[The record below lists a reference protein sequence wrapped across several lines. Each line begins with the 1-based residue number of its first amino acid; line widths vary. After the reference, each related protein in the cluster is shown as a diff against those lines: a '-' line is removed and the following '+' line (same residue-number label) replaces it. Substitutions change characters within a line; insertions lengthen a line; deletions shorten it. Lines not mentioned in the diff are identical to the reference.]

1 MTSSAAQ
8 LNPPEDLIG
17 FGVAEAEKQYPLH
30 SLVASARRLTAKE
43 IKRKGSGAKAAE
55 WQEDAWDMFDLVGE
69 QRFLAT
75 TLANRLGQARFFV
88 GKMPE
93 NSTEDI
99 TPETSGAAHD
109 IFMSMAGKREH
120 FKQMVTRLGMNLF
133 MPGDGYLVGLPP
145 KGGQEVDASEP
156 TPEQGIG
163 PLGADPIGEIDIDTL
178 EWRMLSVSECSIDGN
193 SGDVTI
199 SGYGEGKTKYSA
211 DDIVLI
217 RVWRSHPK
225 VWWDADS
232 PTRSSLPVLRELVG
246 LTMHISAQVDS
257 RLAGAGLLLV
267 PTSAEAAMRAAA
279 GANSDLDEGSLSPFA
294 EALMDAMIAPINDR
308 SNASAVVPL
317 TVSVPDES
325 IDKFRH
331 MSFAGPLDAEA
342 RELRDEA
349 IRRLAL
355 GQDCPPELLLGVGG
369 MNHWGAWLVREDVVT
384 THLEP
389 PLALICDAITTQFLW
404 PVLEQQGV
412 EDFEQ
417 YAVWYDVDHLVQR
430 PGKAED
436 AKWAKENGLISD
448 ESSRDA
454 LGFDES
460 DAPKVD
466 ANDPVKEL
474 VLEMLR
480 TAPSLAQNPG
490 LPVLAQQIRDML
502 DGKDTP
508 LPGQPGDATAQ
519 PTGTE
524 DEPSTEGGVPAT
536 ANDTPEDLT
545 ASAAALDAMLEG
557 TEDD

>member
-1 MTSSAAQ
+1 MKSAAI
-8 LNPPEDLIG
+8 LGEDLIG
-17 FGVAEAEKQYPLH
+17 FSDPVEKPLPLH
-30 SLVASARRLTAKE
+30 SLVAAARRLTSSE
-43 IKRKGSGAKAAE
+43 IKRKATGTKAAE
-55 WQEDAWDMFDLVGE
+55 WQEDAWDMYDLVGE

-88 GKMPE
+88 GKMPVDQ
-93 NSTEDI
+93 TEDI
-99 TPETSGAAHD
+99 EVQTDGPAYE
-109 IFMSMAGKREH
+109 IFGSMADKREH

-145 KGGQEVDASEP
+145 SGGEATDEEAQQTEDGI
-156 TPEQGIG
+156 TPFGQ
-163 PLGADPIGEIDIDTL
+163 DPIGDIDIDTL
-178 EWRMLSVSECSIDGN
+178 EWRMLSVSECTIDGN

-199 SGYGEGKTKYSA
+199 SGYGQGKTKYNA
-211 DDIVLI
+211 DEIVLI
-217 RVWRSHPK
+217 RVWRPHPK
-225 VWWDADS
+225 IWWEADS

-257 RLAGAGLLLV
+257 RLAGAGVLLV
-267 PTSAEAAMRAAA
+267 PASAEAAMRAAI
-279 GANSDLDEGSLSPFA
+279 GADPNADENSLSPFA
-294 EALMDAMIAPINDR
+294 EALMQAMLEPIGDR

-325 IDKFRH
+325 IEKFRH
-331 MSFAGPLDAEA
+331 MAFSGPLDAEA
-342 RELRDEA
+342 RNLRDEA

-412 EDFEQ
+412 ADFEQ

-430 PGKAED
+430 PQRTED
-436 AKWAKENGLISD
+436 AKYAKEAGLISD
-448 ESSRDA
+448 EATRDA

-460 DAPKVD
+460 DAPKVNP
-466 ANDPVKEL
+466 NDPVKDL

-490 LPVLAQQIRDML
+490 LPILAQQIQDML
-502 DGKDTP
+502 DGKITP
-508 LPGQPGDATAQ
+508 LPGQPELGDAPAE
-519 PTGTE
+519 PAPAGE
-524 DEPSTEGGVPAT
+524 DGSTEGGVPAT
-536 ANDTPEDLT
+536 AEDDPELT
-545 ASAAALDAMLEG
+545 ASAAALDAMLE
-557 TEDD
+557 EEPND